1 MSDEEYKPRQKPVL
15 TKEQK
20 VDLSKRNR
28 MSHKRPKFRRQ
39 NWFRYKRL
47 GEKWRRPR
55 GIHSKMRRH
64 FKYRIAVVQP
74 GFRGPTRVRGLH
86 PSGKEIVS
94 IYNPQDLDNVNNET
108 QIGQIGSSVGSR
120 KRINILNKADD
131 LNIHIINPQVRRI
144 EAFDDDLSLE
154 VDDEFELLDEDLDLV
169 DDEDLNLVEDEEME
183 LND

>member
-1 MSDEEYKPRQKPVL
+1 MTVL

-64 FKYRIAVVQP
+64 FKYRIPVVQV
-74 GFRGPTRVRGLH
+74 GFRGPASVRGLH
-86 PSGKEIVS
+86 PSGFEEILV
-94 IYNPQDLDNVNNET
+94 YNPGNLEDIDPKVQA
-108 QIGQIGSSVGSR
+108 IRISSKVGDK
-120 KRINILNKADD
+120 KREMIVEKADELKIRVLNRRD
-131 LNIHIINPQVRRI
+131 L
-144 EAFDDDLSLE
+144 
-154 VDDEFELLDEDLDLV
+154 
-169 DDEDLNLVEDEEME
+169 
-183 LND
+183 

>member
-64 FKYRIAVVQP
+64 FKYRIPVVQV
-74 GFRGPTRVRGLH
+74 GFRGPASVRGLH
-86 PSGKEIVS
+86 PSGFEEILV
-94 IYNPQDLDNVNNET
+94 YNPGNLENIDPKVQA
-108 QIGQIGSSVGSR
+108 IRISSKVGDK
-120 KRINILNKADD
+120 KREMIVEKADESSKAHAEYAKEEQI
-131 LNIHIINPQVRRI
+131 LKRRELI
-144 EAFDDDLSLE
+144 KVLFISLTI
-154 VDDEFELLDEDLDLV
+154 
-169 DDEDLNLVEDEEME
+169 
-183 LND
+183 

>member
-64 FKYRIAVVQP
+64 FKYRIPVVQV
-74 GFRGPTRVRGLH
+74 GFRGPASVRGLH
-86 PSGKEIVS
+86 PSGFEEILV
-94 IYNPQDLDNVNNET
+94 YNPGNLEDIDPKV
-108 QIGQIGSSVGSR
+108 
-120 KRINILNKADD
+120 
-131 LNIHIINPQVRRI
+131 QVPT
-144 EAFDDDLSLE
+144 D
-154 VDDEFELLDEDLDLV
+154 
-169 DDEDLNLVEDEEME
+169 
-183 LND
+183 